1 MGSTPTPLQ
10 RELKQ
15 SRPFRSPSEEAL
27 VGLMRTADY
36 LRRSMSGVVD
46 SQGITLQQY
55 NVLRILRG
63 AGAAG
68 LPTLEIAHRMVEQT
82 PGITRLLD
90 RLEAKALVRRERCP
104 SDRRQVLCGISDAGQ
119 RLLAALDEPL
129 LEAVEA
135 ALAVLSRDEKKRL
148 IEILDS
154 IRAAPARPARAV
166 S

>member
-1 MGSTPTPLQ
+1 MQSAPTPLQ

-15 SRPFRSPSEEAL
+15 TRPFRSPSEEAL
-27 VGLMRTADY
+27 VGLMRTADH
-36 LRRSMSGVVD
+36 LRRAMSGVVD

-104 SDRRQVLCGISDAGQ
+104 SDRRQVLCRITETGTG
-119 RLLAALDEPL
+119 LLAALDQPL
-129 LEAVEA
+129 LEAVDGS
-135 ALAVLSRDEKKRL
+135 LAVLSREEKKRL

-154 IRAAPARPARAV
+154 IRAAPGRAVRAV